1 VTALSLKIVEDDG
14 DAVVEH
20 DHQRALIQEG
30 EYRAVY
36 VRHEVVTL
44 RRFGNASKV
53 FIWFRI
59 VDPGEAFGVE
69 LYRAYRVAKALGKRR
84 FTIHRDSE
92 LLLMLARV
100 LEMKQ
105 RPDRIS
111 LSVLKNMVLVI
122 RVGTVT
128 KTSTGSVRP
137 DWLRYST
144 IRDILRSETGAT

>member
-1 VTALSLKIVEDDG
+1 MTSVPLKIVEDDG

-20 DHQRALIQEG
+20 DHRPLIPEG

-36 VRHEVVTL
+36 LRHEVVVL
-44 RRFGNASKV
+44 RRFGNAPKV
-53 FIWFRI
+53 FIWLRI
-59 VDPGEAFGVE
+59 VDPGEAFGME

-84 FTIHRDSE
+84 FTIHRDCE

-100 LEMKQ
+100 LEIKQ

-111 LSVLKNMVLVI
+111 LSALKNMVLLI

-128 KTSTGSVRP
+128 KAANGEARP

-144 IRDILRSETGAT
+144 VRDILSRETGAP

>member
-1 VTALSLKIVEDDG
+1 MTGVPLKIVEDDG

-20 DHQRALIQEG
+20 DHRPLIPEG

-36 VRHEVVTL
+36 VRHEVVVL
-44 RRFGNASKV
+44 RRFGNATKV